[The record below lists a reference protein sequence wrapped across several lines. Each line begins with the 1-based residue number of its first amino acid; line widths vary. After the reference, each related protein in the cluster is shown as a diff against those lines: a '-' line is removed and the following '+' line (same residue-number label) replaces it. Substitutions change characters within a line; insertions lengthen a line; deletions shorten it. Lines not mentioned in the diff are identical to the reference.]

1 MDNTSPLVFLV
12 GAGPGNPGLLTLRA
26 VECLKQADL
35 VIYDR
40 LANSSL
46 LDHAPVKAQKICVSE
61 LAGHHAER
69 CEPIHRLMIEAAG
82 QGKRVVRLKG
92 GDPLVFGRGAEEAE
106 ALREAGIPFEIVPGV
121 TAALGAAAFAGIPLT
136 HRLHASAV
144 AFVAGHECP
153 GKARSAI
160 DWNSLALFPGT
171 LVVYMGMTRLETI
184 VHSLLKSGKDPATP
198 AAVVHAA
205 TTGEQRTTAST
216 LQELPRAVEAA
227 GLKAPSVILIGPV
240 VELRAHLQWFEK
252 RPLFGKRILVT
263 RPRQQAGDLARRLEV
278 LGAKALIL
286 PTVAISDPGNWD
298 KVDAALAD
306 LNKYHWLVFT
316 SSNGV
321 HSFIKRLWETGHDL
335 RALGHLRLAA
345 IGPATAI
352 ALRTYHL
359 EPDVVPAQFRS
370 EVLAADLLQH
380 VVGKRVLLARA
391 DRGRELLRE
400 ELAKVA
406 EVDQVAVY
414 SQVDAVD
421 LHSSEMDCLRRGEV
435 DYLTLTSS
443 NIARALVLALDA
455 PTRAYLET
463 GQVKIVTISPVT
475 SSVVRE
481 MGLPV
486 AAEATEYTTQ
496 GIVEAFI
503 RLAGAASEK

>member
-1 MDNTSPLVFLV
+1 
-12 GAGPGNPGLLTLRA
+12 
-26 VECLKQADL
+26 
-35 VIYDR
+35 
-40 LANSSL
+40 
-46 LDHAPVKAQKICVSE
+46 
-61 LAGHHAER
+61 
-69 CEPIHRLMIEAAG
+69 
-82 QGKRVVRLKG
+82 
-92 GDPLVFGRGAEEAE
+92 
-106 ALREAGIPFEIVPGV
+106 
-121 TAALGAAAFAGIPLT
+121 
-136 HRLHASAV
+136 
-144 AFVAGHECP
+144 
-153 GKARSAI
+153 
-160 DWNSLALFPGT
+160 
-171 LVVYMGMTRLETI
+171 MGMTRLGTI
-184 VHSLLKSGKDPATP
+184 VDSLLKAGKDPATP

-216 LQELPRAVEAA
+216 LQELPKAAEAA

-240 VELRAHLQWFEK
+240 VGLRAHLQWFEK
-252 RPLFGKRILVT
+252 RHLFGKRILVT
-263 RPRQQAGDLARRLEV
+263 RPQQQAGDLARRLEV
-278 LGAKALIL
+278 LGGKALIL
-286 PTVAISDPGNWD
+286 PTVVISDPADWSQ
-298 KVDAALAD
+298 VDAALGN

-321 HSFIKRLWETGHDL
+321 HSFIRRLPETGLDL

-345 IGPATAI
+345 IGPATAM

-370 EVLAADLLQH
+370 EVLAADLLPH

-391 DRGRELLRE
+391 DRGRELLRG
-400 ELAKVA
+400 ELSKVA

-421 LHSSEMDCLRRGEV
+421 LHSSEMDSLRRGEV

-455 PTRAYLET
+455 PTRAFLET

-475 SSVVRE
+475 SSAVRE

-496 GIVEAFI
+496 GIVEALI